1 MHKIWI
7 MGLKQHNIIK
17 WKCYKIYVSHTCKK
31 QKGQLKMMEDE
42 QNLKENNDKGTLEKK
57 VYEKIQDLLVHS
69 WGYSNNQQ

>member
-17 WKCYKIYVSHTCKK
+17 WKCYKIYVSHRCKK

-42 QNLKENNDKGTLEKK
+42 QNLKENNDKGTLAKK
-57 VYEKIQDLLVHS
+57 VYEKIQDLLVYS